1 MINGNANNFIDHSTY
16 EEVAVMYNDN
26 KYFFRGLLYDKKTHN
41 HYYAI
46 DLWDEHDHYVETVY
60 RATAES
66 ADECMQQFLSA
77 PIIDGKSFWELEKDM
92 EWIEW

>member
-1 MINGNANNFIDHSTY
+1 MKDGDVNDFIDHSTY
-16 EEVAVMYNDN
+16 EEVAVMYEGN
-26 KYFFRGLLYDKKTHN
+26 KYFFRGLIWDSSIAKFVYEIEYWGDKIT
-41 HYYAI
+41 
-46 DLWDEHDHYVETVY
+46 ETVY

-66 ADECMQQFLSA
+66 ADECMKQFLSA